1 METVKYGMDSVSSV
15 YGINKQ
21 EVNEKVVASLEGL
34 DRGGGKELAKNS
46 ADNLVSN
53 IDKVEVLSDNDKRT
67 RIPEGEIGRK
77 IFSAME
83 RMVQLAGDEAKLVI
97 LTNFNLQEYCNASKN
112 ELSLIER
119 DVEKLENEI
128 SETEVTK
135 PEKDDFLLM
144 AEVDFKKK
152 ETEMRAEHQN
162 RVEASLRNDK
172 KGKRSTSTGKLKV
185 EDSVS
190 GDMEEAAD
198 TSRLEVE
205 NLVTTQRETIE
216 LYYKEKYLE
225 ELALYQNYVKNAKV
239 LERKKKQLKSD
250 QEKKLILNIHMQGIL
265 SAIGRI
271 LTKIKNAVQTSS
283 RIKGILEGI
292 IKIEQTGERIHN
304 SFETNNISGIYQALY
319 DNYGKANFVTFTN
332 DFLSTMSIAI
342 DQLAAKN
349 DPMKAVQKVELM
361 FATWEVMSYWG
372 YMSKDIFWTGILLNS
387 FPKGAEIREK
397 LIFETNKFI
406 RQKEVNERDV
416 NDSDMPV
423 YDHLRDYI
431 KTIQDSQE
439 LHGQRT
445 GVKEYNN
452 DGKQTA
458 STQQRNGGYN
468 FNARGKHESNLESAA
483 VAEDEQQR
491 TTQFTG
497 EVDRALGV
505 MSYSN
510 EGKRRPYTATK
521 KHCTECSQAK
531 HNAGAKTSH
540 APMCYLGQCHRCNNF
555 GHQQKDCKQNPTSF
569 QQAVHEGGAG
579 HSESLEKKSN

>member
-1 METVKYGMDSVSSV
+1 MESVSSM
-15 YGINKQ
+15 YGTNKQ
-21 EVNEKVVASLEGL
+21 EVHEKVIASLEGL

-53 IDKVEVLSDNDKRT
+53 IDKVEILSDNDKRI
-67 RIPEGEIGRK
+67 RMPEGEIGRK

-112 ELSLIER
+112 ELSMIER

-144 AEVDFKKK
+144 AEVDFKRK
-152 ETEMRAEHQN
+152 ETEMRAEHQS
-162 RVEASLRNDK
+162 RVEASPRNDK
-172 KGKRSTSTGKLKV
+172 KGKRATSGKLKA
-185 EDSVS
+185 EDSGS
-190 GDMEEAAD
+190 AASEETED
-198 TSRLEVE
+198 SRLEFE
-205 NLVTTQRETIE
+205 HLVTTQRETIE
-216 LYYKEKYLE
+216 LHYKEKYLE
-225 ELALYQNYVKNAKV
+225 ELALYQDYVKKSKA

-342 DQLAAKN
+342 DQLASKN

-397 LIFETNKFI
+397 LIFETNKYI
-406 RQKEVNERDV
+406 RQREIDERDV
-416 NDSDMPV
+416 GDGDMPV

-439 LHGQRT
+439 LHGQRSGLKDSNT
-445 GVKEYNN
+445 
-452 DGKQTA
+452 DGKQAA
-458 STQQRNGGYN
+458 STQQRSGGYN
-468 FNARGKHESNLESAA
+468 FNTRGKPESNLESAA

-491 TTQFTG
+491 NTQFTG

-521 KHCTECSQAK
+521 KYCGECYQAK
-531 HNAGAKTSH
+531 HNAGVKTSH

-569 QQAVHEGGAG
+569 QQVTHAAGAG
-579 HSESLEKKSN
+579 HSESQEKKSN

>member
-1 METVKYGMDSVSSV
+1 MYGT
-15 YGINKQ
+15 NKQ
-21 EVNEKVVASLEGL
+21 EVHEKVIASLEGL

-53 IDKVEVLSDNDKRT
+53 IDKVEILSDNDKRI
-67 RIPEGEIGRK
+67 RMPEGEIGRK

-112 ELSLIER
+112 ELSMIER

-162 RVEASLRNDK
+162 RVEASPRNDK
-172 KGKRSTSTGKLKV
+172 KGKRATSGKLKT
-185 EDSVS
+185 EDGGS
-190 GDMEEAAD
+190 GASEETED
-198 TSRLEVE
+198 NKLDFEH
-205 NLVTTQRETIE
+205 LVNTQREAIE
-216 LYYKEKYLE
+216 LHYKEKYLE
-225 ELALYQNYVKNAKV
+225 ELASYQDYVKKSKA
-239 LERKKKQLKSD
+239 LERKKKQLKTD

-292 IKIEQTGERIHN
+292 IKIEQTGERVHN
-304 SFETNNISGIYQALY
+304 AFETNNISGIYQALY

-342 DQLAAKN
+342 DQLASKT

-361 FATWEVMSYWG
+361 FATWEVMSYWS

-397 LIFETNKFI
+397 LIFETNKYI
-406 RQKEVNERDV
+406 RQRENHDRDV
-416 NDSDMPV
+416 GDGDMPV

-439 LHGQRT
+439 LHGQRS
-445 GVKEYNN
+445 GMKESNT
-452 DGKQTA
+452 DGKQPA
-458 STQQRNGGYN
+458 STQQRSSGYN
-468 FNARGKHESNLESAA
+468 FTTRGKPESNLESAA

-521 KHCTECSQAK
+521 KYCAECYQAK
-531 HNAGAKTSH
+531 YNAGVRTNH

-569 QQAVHEGGAG
+569 QQVAHERGAG
-579 HSESLEKKSN
+579 HPESQEKKSN